1 MCEWIEVPAH
11 KLHPSTTLDLDTL
24 AVVEPL
30 SIGAHAVRRG
40 SIQSGDTT
48 LVIGAGPIGL
58 SVAAF
63 ARAAG
68 ARVAVADANEQRLAF
83 CQTQFADVRPVPLPS
98 DATIEAVR
106 QALGEPP
113 LVVFDATGNRA
124 SMDRAFELPAHGG
137 TLVFVGLVQ
146 GTLTFADPE
155 FHRRELTVLASRNAL
170 PSDFAHV
177 IATLEAGRV
186 DVRSWI
192 SHRAPLAN
200 VPDGF
205 RDWTSPSSRVVKA
218 IVEV

>member
-1 MCEWIEVPAH
+1 V
-11 KLHPSTTLDLDTL
+11 
-24 AVVEPL
+24 
-30 SIGAHAVRRG
+30 
-40 SIQSGDTT
+40 
-48 LVIGAGPIGL
+48 
-58 SVAAF
+58 AF
-63 ARAAG
+63 AVEAG
-68 ARVAVADANEQRLAF
+68 ARVIVADANEQRLAF
-83 CQTQFADVRPVPLPS
+83 CRTQFADVRPVSLPS
-98 DATIEAVR
+98 NATIEAVR
-106 QALGEPP
+106 EALGEPP

-192 SHRAPLAN
+192 THRVPLQH

-205 RDWTSPSSRVVKA
+205 RDWTSPSARVVKA